1 MKIRHFFI
9 LLLLTA
15 VATVPGTA
23 DPVPADLQ
31 FSTAAALSLQGA
43 RSDTETAG
51 FQPGGRFDVTV
62 GALFVDA
69 AALHFGLRGEIFSP
83 SAFVGDRNLKG
94 YASVGPQFFLFYRG
108 KAAETETVT
117 VMPGFQAGAS
127 FLLGKYEKIANRFF
141 YPTLDTALFCDIRS
155 ASVPELTVRIFLPF
169 SASFRR
175 DVPVC
180 LNSGIGVSLLFDHFL
195 PSTAFRPEKSSSS
208 RSSVSL

>member
-1 MKIRHFFI
+1 MKIRPFLI
-9 LLLLTA
+9 LLLLATGI
-15 VATVPGTA
+15 TVPGSA

-31 FSTAAALSLQGA
+31 LSTTAALSLQGA
-43 RSDTETAG
+43 RSDTGTAG
-51 FQPGGRFDVTV
+51 FQPGGRFDLTV
-62 GALFVDA
+62 GALFADT
-69 AALHFGLRGEIFSP
+69 AALHFGLRSEIFSP
-83 SAFVGDRNLKG
+83 SAFTGDRNLKG

-141 YPTLDTALFCDIRS
+141 YPTLDTAFFCDLRS

-169 SASFRR
+169 SVSFRR

-180 LNSGIGVSLLFDHFL
+180 LNSGIGISLLFDHFL
-195 PSTAFRPEKSSSS
+195 PSTRFEESKIASS